1 MDESLVGQRI
11 VVTGASGLVGRRL
24 CAELD
29 AAGAKVIRAVRGAV
43 RDPAHE
49 VHWDPEKYAIDA
61 ARLEA
66 VDGVVH
72 LAGENIAGGRWT
84 EAFKRK
90 IRDSRVNGTRLLSEA
105 IAKLAAKPQAFVCAS
120 AIGYYGDR
128 GDETLSESAAPGND
142 FLAGVCQEWEEACQP
157 AREAGVRVVNVRIG
171 VVLSPEG
178 GALKKM
184 LTPFK
189 LGVGGKVGGGE
200 QYMSWV
206 AIDDVVGAIA
216 FALANSHVEGP
227 VNLAAPRPVTNY
239 EFTKTLGRVLRR
251 PTIAPMPAFAARL
264 AFGEMADALLLSS
277 TRVTP
282 QRLEAAG
289 YQFRQPELEGAL
301 RHLLSKSRNQGDS

>member
-1 MDESLVGQRI
+1 L
-11 VVTGASGLVGRRL
+11 
-24 CAELD
+24 
-29 AAGAKVIRAVRGAV
+29 
-43 RDPAHE
+43 
-49 VHWDPEKYAIDA
+49 
-61 ARLEA
+61 
-66 VDGVVH
+66 
-72 LAGENIAGGRWT
+72 
-84 EAFKRK
+84 
-90 IRDSRVNGTRLLSEA
+90 
-105 IAKLAAKPQAFVCAS
+105 VCAS

-142 FLAGVCQEWEEACQP
+142 FLARVCQEWEQACQA

-189 LGVGGKVGGGE
+189 LGVGGKVGSGE

-206 AIDDVVGAIA
+206 AIDDVVGAIV

-227 VNLAAPRPVTNY
+227 VNLAAPRPVTNL
-239 EFTKTLGRVLRR
+239 EFTKTLGRVLKR
-251 PTIAPMPAFAARL
+251 PTVVPAPAFGLRL

-282 QRLEAAG
+282 QRLQAAG
-289 YQFRQPELEGAL
+289 YQFRQPELEAAL
-301 RHLLSKSRNQGDS
+301 RHLLGR